1 MPEKASSGMM
11 DGVPSMR
18 RDGGAV
24 LCYSFPPYGDAPAE
38 SARASA
44 GAALLSQL
52 RAGNQRSTD
61 VRRLLCR
68 DLPPLWYAAG
78 IARRTRNRIMDPV
91 PVLAADVDS
100 SSAARANQNNPTRAK
115 PTLVRGLS
123 LLDSVLLLVSGII
136 GSSIFLTAKDIAV
149 PLPQPI
155 LFLLVWVLGAVISL
169 FGCVA
174 FAELG
179 SMFPD
184 SGGQY
189 IYLREAY
196 GDLVAFLYGWM
207 LFAVANGGSIAALSV
222 ASAAYLGK
230 VFPVA
235 SEQRVVF
242 ALLGISVT
250 RAHVLGLVLIAIL
263 TYVNVVGLRWGTLLQ
278 NVSTWTKFTAM
289 AAFVVLGFAIGKGSW
304 SNFHAPG
311 TSLTMGL
318 APTQLISALGVG
330 LIAVFWAY
338 DGWVYITWVAGEVK
352 EPRRNVPL
360 AMVLG
365 VLAVGVIYVAMNMTY
380 VYALPLKEIAVHETI
395 AHAAAEALFSPG
407 AAMWLSLVIAVS
419 CFSAAATCTLSGAR
433 VYLAMAQ
440 DGVFFKRMA
449 VIHPKWRTPAFSLVG
464 QGAWA
469 AALTLSG
476 RYDQL
481 YTYVIYGMVLSYT
494 LTVMGMFLLR
504 WKRPEI
510 PRPYR
515 CTGYPWLPAI
525 YVLIGAAWTLNTII
539 TRPSEAFWGTAIVL
553 VGVPGYLYWKRSG
566 RA

>member
-1 MPEKASSGMM
+1 MM
-11 DGVPSMR
+11 
-18 RDGGAV
+18 
-24 LCYSFPPYGDAPAE
+24 E
-38 SARASA
+38 
-44 GAALLSQL
+44 
-52 RAGNQRSTD
+52 
-61 VRRLLCR
+61 
-68 DLPPLWYAAG
+68 
-78 IARRTRNRIMDPV
+78 PV
-91 PVLAADVDS
+91 PVLPAADVPPSGEPSSDS
-100 SSAARANQNNPTRAK
+100 K

-136 GSSIFLTAKDIAV
+136 GSSIFLTAKDIAG
-149 PLPQPI
+149 PLPQPV
-155 LFLLVWVLGAVISL
+155 LFIAVWVLGALISL
-169 FGCVA
+169 CACFA

-196 GDLVAFLYGWM
+196 GDLIAFLYGWM
-207 LFAVANGGSIAALSV
+207 LFAVANGGTIAALSV
-222 ASAAYLGK
+222 ASAAYVGQ
-230 VFPVA
+230 VFPIVSQA
-235 SEQRVVF
+235 HVVF
-242 ALLGISVT
+242 SIASIAVT
-250 RAHVLGLVLIAIL
+250 RAHLFGLLLIAIL
-263 TYVNVVGLRWGTLLQ
+263 TWVNVVGLRWGALLQ

-289 AAFVVLGFAIGKGSW
+289 AAFVVLGFAIGKGDW
-304 SNFHAPG
+304 SHFSPHG
-311 TSLTMGL
+311 VSLTMGL
-318 APTQLISALGVG
+318 GPTQLISALGVG

-352 EPRRNVPL
+352 DPRRNVPL

-365 VLAVGVIYVAMNMTY
+365 VLAVGAIYVAMNVTY
-380 VYALPLKEIAVHETI
+380 VYALPLKEVAAHETI
-395 AHAAAEALFSPG
+395 AHAAAAALFSPG
-407 AAMWLSLVIAVS
+407 AAVWLSLMIAVS

-449 VIHPKWRTPAFSLVG
+449 VIHPKWRTPAFSLIG
-464 QGAWA
+464 QGMWA

-494 LTVMGMFLLR
+494 LTVIGMFLLR

-515 CTGYPWLPAI
+515 CAGYPWLPAI
-525 YVLIGAAWTLNTII
+525 YVLIGTAWTLNTII
-539 TRPSEAFWGTAIVL
+539 TRPTQAFWGTAIVL
-553 VGVPGYLYWKRSG
+553 LGVPGYLYWKRSG
-566 RA
+566 RKTAAAE

>member
-1 MPEKASSGMM
+1 M
-11 DGVPSMR
+11 DSPS
-18 RDGGAV
+18 
-24 LCYSFPPYGDAPAE
+24 
-38 SARASA
+38 ASA
-44 GAALLSQL
+44 A
-52 RAGNQRSTD
+52 TE
-61 VRRLLCR
+61 
-68 DLPPLWYAAG
+68 
-78 IARRTRNRIMDPV
+78 TPV
-91 PVLAADVDS
+91 ENS
-100 SSAARANQNNPTRAK
+100 K
-115 PTLVRGLS
+115 PTLVRGLG

-136 GSSIFLTAKDIAV
+136 GSSIFLTAKDIAG
-149 PLPQPI
+149 PLPQPV
-155 LFLLVWVLGAVISL
+155 LFLLVWVLGALISL
-169 FGCVA
+169 CACFA

-196 GDLVAFLYGWM
+196 GDLIAFLYGWM
-207 LFAVANGGSIAALSV
+207 LFSVANGGTIAALSV
-222 ASAAYLGK
+222 ASAAYAGH
-230 VFPVA
+230 VFPVV
-235 SEQRVVF
+235 SQDHVVV
-242 ALLGISVT
+242 ALAGIVIT
-250 RAHVLGLVLIAIL
+250 RAHLLGLVLIALL

-278 NVSTWTKFTAM
+278 NVSTWTKFMAM
-289 AAFVVLGFAIGKGSW
+289 AAFVILGFAIGKGHW
-304 SNFHAPG
+304 SNFHAHG
-311 TSLTMGL
+311 VGLTMGL
-318 APTQLISALGVG
+318 GPAQLVSALGVG

-365 VLAVGVIYVAMNMTY
+365 VLAVGVIYVAMNVTY
-380 VYALPLKEIAVHETI
+380 IYALPMKEIAAHETI
-395 AHAAAEALFSPG
+395 AHAAAAALFSPG
-407 AAMWLSLVIAVS
+407 AAVWLSLMIAIS

-449 VIHPKWRTPAFSLVG
+449 VIHPKWRTPAFSLIG
-464 QGAWA
+464 QGVWA

-494 LTVMGMFLLR
+494 LTVIAMFWLR
-504 WKRPEI
+504 WKRPDI

-525 YVLIGAAWTLNTII
+525 YVLIGTAWTLNTII
-539 TRPSEAFWGTAIVL
+539 TRPTEAFWGTAIVL
-553 VGVPGYLYWKRSG
+553 IGVPGYLYWKRG
-566 RA
+566 NRKAAPLE

>member
-1 MPEKASSGMM
+1 MMEPVPAVPATESRLSGTESSG
-11 DGVPSMR
+11 
-18 RDGGAV
+18 
-24 LCYSFPPYGDAPAE
+24 
-38 SARASA
+38 
-44 GAALLSQL
+44 
-52 RAGNQRSTD
+52 
-61 VRRLLCR
+61 
-68 DLPPLWYAAG
+68 
-78 IARRTRNRIMDPV
+78 
-91 PVLAADVDS
+91 
-100 SSAARANQNNPTRAK
+100 AK

-136 GSSIFLTAKDIAV
+136 GSSIFLTAKDIAG
-149 PLPQPI
+149 PLPQPV
-155 LFLLVWVLGAVISL
+155 LFLLVWVLGALISL
-169 FGCVA
+169 CACFA

-196 GDLVAFLYGWM
+196 GDLIAFLYGWM
-207 LFAVANGGSIAALSV
+207 LFWVANGGTIAALSV
-222 ASAAYLGK
+222 ASAAYVGQVL
-230 VFPVA
+230 PVVGQEHVA
-235 SEQRVVF
+235 FSIVGM
-242 ALLGISVT
+242 AIT
-250 RAHVLGLVLIAIL
+250 RAHLFGLLLIVIL
-263 TYVNVVGLRWGTLLQ
+263 TYVNVVGLRWGALLQ
-278 NVSTWTKFTAM
+278 NVSTWTKFTAL
-289 AAFVVLGFAIGKGSW
+289 AAFVVLGFAIGKGNW
-304 SNFHAPG
+304 SNFHAHG
-311 TSLTMGL
+311 VGLTMGL
-318 APTQLISALGVG
+318 GPAQLVSAFGVG
-330 LIAVFWAY
+330 LIAVYWAY

-365 VLAVGVIYVAMNMTY
+365 VLAVGVIYIAMNLTY
-380 VYALPLKEIAVHETI
+380 VYALPLQEIAAHETI
-395 AHAAAEALFSPG
+395 AHAAAAALFSPR
-407 AAMWLSLVIAVS
+407 AAVWLSLMIALS

-464 QGAWA
+464 QGIWA

-494 LTVMGMFLLR
+494 LTVIGMFWLR

-525 YVLIGAAWTLNTII
+525 YVLIGVAWILNT
-539 TRPSEAFWGTAIVL
+539 TLRRPMESFWSMAIVL
-553 VGVPGYLYWKRSG
+553 IGVPGYLYWKRSS
-566 RA
+566 RKAAVAE

>member
-1 MPEKASSGMM
+1 
-11 DGVPSMR
+11 
-18 RDGGAV
+18 
-24 LCYSFPPYGDAPAE
+24 
-38 SARASA
+38 
-44 GAALLSQL
+44 
-52 RAGNQRSTD
+52 
-61 VRRLLCR
+61 
-68 DLPPLWYAAG
+68 
-78 IARRTRNRIMDPV
+78 MDPT
-91 PVLAADVDS
+91 PVVSAPVGSEQKSVDG
-100 SSAARANQNNPTRAK
+100 K

-136 GSSIFLTAKDIAV
+136 GSSIFLTAKDIAT
-149 PLPQPI
+149 PLPHPA
-155 LFLLVWVLGAVISL
+155 LFLLVWVLGALISL
-169 FGCVA
+169 CACFA

-196 GDLVAFLYGWM
+196 GDLTAFLYGWM
-207 LFAVANGGSIAALSV
+207 LFAVANGGTIAALSV
-222 ASAAYLGK
+222 ASAAYVGQ
-230 VFPVA
+230 VFPVV
-235 SEQRVVF
+235 SQDHVVF
-242 ALLGISVT
+242 VFLGIVVT
-250 RAHVLGLVLIAIL
+250 RAHLFGLVLIALL
-263 TYVNVVGLRWGTLLQ
+263 TYVNVVGLRWGALLQ

-289 AAFVVLGFAIGKGSW
+289 AAFVVLGFAIGKGNW
-304 SNFHAPG
+304 GNFHAHG
-311 TSLTMGL
+311 VALNMGL
-318 APTQLISALGVG
+318 SPGKLISALGVG

-365 VLAVGVIYVAMNMTY
+365 VLAVGVIYVSMNLTY
-380 VYALPLKEIAVHETI
+380 MYALPLKQIAAYETI
-395 AHAAAEALFSPG
+395 AYAAAAALFSPR
-407 AAMWLSLVIAVS
+407 AAVWLSLMIAVS

-449 VIHPKWRTPAFSLVG
+449 VIHPKWRTPAFSLIG
-464 QGAWA
+464 QGIWA
-469 AALTLSG
+469 AVLTLSG
-476 RYDQL
+476 HYDQL

-494 LTVMGMFLLR
+494 LTVIAMFWLR

-525 YVLIGAAWTLNTII
+525 YVLIGTAWTLNTII
-539 TRPSEAFWGTAIVL
+539 TRPTEAFWGTAIVL
-553 VGVPGYLYWKRSG
+553 AGVPGYLYWKRSN
-566 RA
+566 RKAAAVE